1 MSIPELDLNFH
12 SYCSIS
18 IATASDTTADEFNPF
33 ADGSYGSGAT
43 KNIVKTPDIVYDST
57 SGSLSFGASGTYFIV
72 FACPMVSTSIA
83 TFVLKIK
90 HNGTDVVVS
99 DSLQHRATMSPKSG
113 IVNCMLTVQAGD
125 SVTVTVDG
133 TQASSGT
140 GSGTHITAVKANG
153 HFAGV
158 HYTAGGSS
166 TTTGGPYPI
175 YDTANEGGAVRANTN
190 GITYSGTN
198 GHFTASANRR
208 LLLFSS
214 WVYEAGG
221 TSSMQHGFMLD
232 PGSGA
237 VSIDNL
243 GLGNR
248 TTQDP
253 ACHTYHMVKSVEE
266 DDIVTDAFSQ
276 SATTSF
282 TINKGTGFCMLD
294 ISNDGTAPSAFLSLT
309 LDAVSD
315 ALSTTSGDKDI
326 FDSSNTS
333 SGFGTTNRTAPTGI
347 VYDNSDGTFTVAQSG
362 DYLVILTVGFDV
374 ASNGNT
380 LTLKVNV
387 DGSTYYSAG
396 YEPVSVSDPST
407 YPICLVMSL
416 EAGAVLN
423 FLVNNA
429 GATIDDGSSVSIVR
443 LDDVGGSNYLLLE
456 DGFLS
461 DTPDSLIQDD
471 FDINTHEK
479 QDQRFRHVDQAPTI
493 LGSSGPPSV
502 RGRVKGTLPFRVS
515 GPKGGKK

>member
-12 SYCSIS
+12 SYCSIN
-18 IATASDTTADEFNPF
+18 IATASDTTNAEFNPF

-57 SGSLSFGASGTYFIV
+57 AGSLSFGASGTYFIV
-72 FACPMVSTSIA
+72 FICPMVATGSG

-99 DSLQHRATMSPKSG
+99 DALIHRTTMSPKSG

-125 SVTVTVDG
+125 NVTVTVDG
-133 TQASSGT
+133 TQTNSGT
-140 GSGTHITAVKANG
+140 GAGTHITVVKANG
-153 HFAGV
+153 HFSGA
-158 HYTAGGSS
+158 HYTADSTA

-175 YDTANEGGAVRANTN
+175 FDTANEGGTVVSNTN
-190 GITYSGTN
+190 GIVYTSTD

-208 LLLFSS
+208 ILLFSS
-214 WVYEAGG
+214 WVYESDN
-221 TSSMQHGFMLD
+221 TSSMQHVFRLD

-237 VSIDNL
+237 ANIDNL

-253 ACHTYHMVKSVEE
+253 ACHTYHIVKSIQE

-282 TINKGTGFCMLD
+282 QINKGTSFCMLD
-294 ISNDGTAPSAFLSLT
+294 ISNDGTAPSTFLSLT
-309 LDAVSD
+309 LNAVSD

-347 VYDNSDGTFTVAQSG
+347 AYDNSDGTFTVAQSG

-387 DGSTYYSAG
+387 DGSTYYSAA
-396 YEPVSVSDPST
+396 YEPAAVSDPST

-443 LDDVGGSNYLLLE
+443 LDDVGGSKDLFAESVSDKLIDE
-456 DGFLS
+456 DY
-461 DTPDSLIQDD
+461 
-471 FDINTHEK
+471 DINTYDPDVINAQHNSVGTA
-479 QDQRFRHVDQAPTI
+479 QPPFL
-493 LGSSGPPSV
+493 LGVPGPLSLRRGLVPNATANVISSG
-502 RGRVKGTLPFRVS
+502 
-515 GPKGGKK
+515 KKD